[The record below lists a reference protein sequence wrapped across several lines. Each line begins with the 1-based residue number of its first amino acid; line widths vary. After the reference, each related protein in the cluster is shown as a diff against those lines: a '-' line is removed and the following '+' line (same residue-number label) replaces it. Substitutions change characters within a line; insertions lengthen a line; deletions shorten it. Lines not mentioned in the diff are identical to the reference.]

1 MRITKYIIIILI
13 IIFALMQLG
22 AGSVAAFKKLRQ
34 VVQLAQNYYFEDFD
48 IDQAMEGAIRG
59 FLEELDPHSQY
70 IDAKELESINEQF
83 EGNFQGI
90 GIEYSMIDGYITVIS
105 PIPETPSERA
115 GLQSGDKII
124 KINGESAYKIL
135 LSK

>member
-1 MRITKYIIIILI
+1 
-13 IIFALMQLG
+13 MQLG

-90 GIEYSMIDGYITVIS
+90 GITFK
-105 PIPETPSERA
+105 
-115 GLQSGDKII
+115 LFI
-124 KINGESAYKIL
+124 KTF
-135 LSK
+135 